1 MRLGFF
7 GLGEMGTNIALRLL
21 DCNQEIYSVKRG
33 NFHQFKNKKNF
44 FFEENP
50 KEIANQV
57 EGIILCIDTKENL
70 QEIIYSEDGILNSS
84 NKPSFILD
92 LSTGLPSFVK
102 KIHDDLKKVNISYID
117 SPIGRTP
124 QHALEGK
131 LNLFVSCK
139 ESQVD
144 QNQLNLLGMISENRF
159 FFDNISDGTKLKL
172 LNNFYGQYTT
182 LIFGETLSINNKNFK
197 SPDDLLRIMSAGP
210 LYSPILDAIKPYYDD
225 SNNGSMLFSIE
236 NALKDLKYFREDFLT
251 EENALVDL
259 IIGKFEKAVK
269 NGFGQE
275 SVAKVASYVD

>member
-1 MRLGFF
+1 M
-7 GLGEMGTNIALRLL
+7 
-21 DCNQEIYSVKRG
+21 
-33 NFHQFKNKKNF
+33 
-44 FFEENP
+44 
-50 KEIANQV
+50 

>member
-7 GLGEMGTNIALRLL
+7 GLGEMGANIALRLL

-57 EGIILCIDTKENL
+57 DGIILCIDTKENL

-92 LSTGLPSFVK
+92 LSTGLPSFIK

-139 ESQVD
+139 ESQID
-144 QNQLNLLGMISENRF
+144 QNQLNLLDMISENRF

-182 LIFGETLSINNKNFK
+182 LIFGETLSINNKNFE

-236 NALKDLKYFREDFLT
+236 NALKDLKYFKEDFLT

>member
-21 DCNQEIYSVKRG
+21 DCNQEIYSVRRG
-33 NFHQFKNKKNF
+33 NFHQFENKKNF

-57 EGIILCIDTKENL
+57 DGIILCIDTKENL

-92 LSTGLPSFVK
+92 LSTGLPSFIK

-139 ESQVD
+139 ESQID
-144 QNQLNLLGMISENRF
+144 QNQLNLLDMISENRF

-182 LIFGETLSINNKNFK
+182 LIFGETLSINNKNFE

>member
-50 KEIANQV
+50 KEIANKV